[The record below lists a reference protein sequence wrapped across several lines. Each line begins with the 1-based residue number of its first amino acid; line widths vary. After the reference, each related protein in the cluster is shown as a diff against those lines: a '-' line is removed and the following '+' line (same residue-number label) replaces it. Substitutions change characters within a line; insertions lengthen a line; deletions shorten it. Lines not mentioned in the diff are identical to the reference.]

1 VFTRGQ
7 TARRVSGIYLFQSRL
22 SLGHFAGGYMGSLRL
37 LIADDHEIFRAG
49 LRWLLEAQPG
59 WQVVAEAANGREAV
73 AKTTETRP
81 DVALLD
87 IGMPVL
93 NGLEAALEIVRS
105 GSRTK
110 VLMLT
115 VHDSE
120 AMINKVVAVGARGY
134 LFKTDA
140 ARDVVKAVD
149 AVQSNKTFFT
159 AKVADIVLNGFLN
172 DGNQTRSGESPAS
185 RLTVRQ
191 REITQLLA
199 EGRSTKEV
207 ATLLDLSV
215 KTAETHRSNIMLS
228 LGRRARALRSPQSDH
243 RSITDCGTA

>member
-1 VFTRGQ
+1 VSTKGQ
-7 TARRVSGIYLFQSRL
+7 TAFWVSGIYLFQSRL
-22 SLGHFAGGYMGSLRL
+22 SLGRFAGGYMGSLRL

-93 NGLEAALEIVRS
+93 NGLEAANEIVQS

-115 VHDSE
+115 VHDSD

-134 LFKTDA
+134 LFKVDA

-159 AKVADIVLNGFLN
+159 AKVADIVLNGFLS
-172 DGNQTRSGESPAS
+172 GANQTRSGESPAS

-207 ATLLDLSV
+207 ARLLNLSV
-215 KTAETHRSNIMLS
+215 KTAETHRSNIM
-228 LGRRARALRSPQSDH
+228 RRLNCHSAAELVRYALRNQ
-243 RSITDCGTA
+243 IIEA